1 MDKLL
6 NRCPKCGG
14 TLEFSNL
21 MQYSNVYKV
30 TKRGGLSAKKNKK
43 RRLRTYGMWIF
54 FMY

>member
-30 TKRGGLSAKKNKK
+30 TKRGDYPQKE
-43 RRLRTYGMWIF
+43 
-54 FMY
+54 